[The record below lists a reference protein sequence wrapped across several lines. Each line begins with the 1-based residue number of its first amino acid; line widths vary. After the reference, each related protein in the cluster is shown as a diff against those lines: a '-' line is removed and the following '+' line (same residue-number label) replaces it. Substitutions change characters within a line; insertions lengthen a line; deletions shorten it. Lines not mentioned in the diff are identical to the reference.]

1 MGRNAVVVWIAGGV
15 CLGTWGVLAWIAFD
29 PGLRGVRDG
38 LGGWLVALAVAP
50 AVVTVGLAAL
60 LLGGGGGGGG
70 GSRWSGGDGGVG
82 IGGGCGSGCGG
93 CGGCGGG
100 V

>member
-1 MGRNAVVVWIAGGV
+1 MSRNAVVVWIAGVV

-38 LGGWLVALAVAP
+38 LGGWMVALAVAP

-60 LLGGGGGGGG
+60 LLGGGGGGGSG
-70 GSRWSGGDGGVG
+70 WSGGDGGVG

-100 V
+100 L